1 MIADPPTFHWYEY
14 VIPAGALG
22 PTKLTLPPVQNVVVP
37 IVVIVAVGNA
47 FTVTTAVVLLIQPP
61 TVTV

>member
-1 MIADPPTFHWYEY
+1 MPPKFHWYEY

-22 PTKLTLPPVQNVVVP
+22 PTKLTLPPAQNVVVP

-47 FTVTTAVVLLIQPP
+47 FTVTTAVVLFVHPP

>member
-1 MIADPPTFHWYEY
+1 M
-14 VIPAGALG
+14 PAGALG
-22 PTKLTLPPVQNVVVP
+22 PTKLTLPPAQNVVVP

-47 FTVTTAVVLLIQPP
+47 FTVTTAVVLFVHPP